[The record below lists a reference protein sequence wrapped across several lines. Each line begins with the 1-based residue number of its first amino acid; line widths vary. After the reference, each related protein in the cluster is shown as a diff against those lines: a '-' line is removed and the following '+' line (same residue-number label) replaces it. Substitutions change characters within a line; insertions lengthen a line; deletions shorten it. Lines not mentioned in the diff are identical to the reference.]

1 MLDARGNTIVSRA
14 GRLIAVIGAEGM
26 VVVDTPDALLVVPR
40 DQAQRVKDVV
50 DRLRAD
56 GRDDV
61 L

>member
-1 MLDARGNTIVSRA
+1 
-14 GRLIAVIGAEGM
+14 
-26 VVVDTPDALLVVPR
+26 VPR